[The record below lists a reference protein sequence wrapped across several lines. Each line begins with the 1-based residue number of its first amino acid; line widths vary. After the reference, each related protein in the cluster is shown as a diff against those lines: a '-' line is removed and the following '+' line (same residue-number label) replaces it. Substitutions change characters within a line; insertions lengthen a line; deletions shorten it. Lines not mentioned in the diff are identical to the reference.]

1 MSPPSWGSHGSHTQA
16 WAWYVGIPVADSGRS
31 GLLLAVMAYSAAV
44 GVLNIYDIV
53 LAHNVP
59 AYIPTRKWQHRGRSL
74 RSMTA
79 RLLLS
84 S

>member
-1 MSPPSWGSHGSHTQA
+1 MAHTHTQA
-16 WAWYVGIPVADSGRS
+16 WAWRVGIPVADSGRS

-59 AYIPTRKWQHRGRSL
+59 AYIATRKWRVLKVTPGGNTGGGVCGR
-74 RSMTA
+74 
-79 RLLLS
+79 
-84 S
+84 